1 MGSRDQF
8 CLDNPTHMK
17 GSALNELCAAKRRA
31 KKIEYEDEDYQMM
44 DDNEEEDKDKEID
57 K

>member
-1 MGSRDQF
+1 
-8 CLDNPTHMK
+8 MK

-31 KKIEYEDEDYQMM
+31 KNIEYEDEDYQMM
-44 DDNEEEDKDKEID
+44 DDNEEEDKDQEID